1 MHALG
6 VIVPACD
13 GYTFQCRSYKHIV
26 SGHTCTYLPDI
37 VDVWMVF
44 WWSKE
49 KFDSLSE
56 LDPTEGGV
64 GQVEENSE
72 DHRDWD

>member
-1 MHALG
+1 M
-6 VIVPACD
+6 PACD
-13 GYTFQCRSYKHIV
+13 GYTSKHIV
-26 SGHTCTYLPDI
+26 CAHTYLPDI

-64 GQVEENSE
+64 G
-72 DHRDWD
+72 